1 MADSKSKA
9 PATPIDDDPF
19 SSPGGGSFVD
29 MSDILGDLVVIEVI
43 EFVPEINT
51 VNGNN
56 AAIRADLHVLTGNLE
71 GESYEETLLWGR
83 VLIPQLKRRIGEI
96 VLARIA
102 QGEKKKGQNA
112 PWRLEANISPEDK
125 ARAMEWYRNRQ
136 PANPFS
142 KADQADA

>member
-1 MADSKSKA
+1 MADAKSKA

-56 AAIRADLHVLTGNLE
+56 AAIRADLHVLTGNLK
-71 GESYEETLLWGR
+71 GETYEETLLWGR
-83 VLIPQLKRRIGEI
+83 VIIPQLKRRVDEM
-96 VLARIA
+96 VLARVA

-112 PWRLEANISPEDK
+112 PWRLEANVSAEDK
-125 ARAMEWYRNRQ
+125 ALAMKWFKSRKAED
-136 PANPFS
+136 PFS
-142 KADQADA
+142 SADQADD